1 MVEGFVVLLQEGID
15 INFMILR
22 DVNIMKDKF

>member
-1 MVEGFVVLLQEGID
+1 MVEGFVVSLQEGMD

-22 DVNIMKDKF
+22 DINIMKDKF

>member
-1 MVEGFVVLLQEGID
+1 MVEGFVVLLQEGMD

-22 DVNIMKDKF
+22 DINIMKDKF